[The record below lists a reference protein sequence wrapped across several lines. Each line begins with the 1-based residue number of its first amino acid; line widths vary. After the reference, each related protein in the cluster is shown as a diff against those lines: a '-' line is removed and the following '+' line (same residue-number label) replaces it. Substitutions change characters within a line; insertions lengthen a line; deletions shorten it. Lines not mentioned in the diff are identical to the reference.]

1 MGTSHRIRTEIGIN
15 KTINVELEQ
24 NFNFVEILSFK
35 IQQEDVYTK
44 SCADYGVI
52 IGRVTANGGFGLP
65 NARVSIFVPIED
77 IDRSNPEITS
87 IYPYKTPEDK
97 NDDGYRYNL
106 LPYEPSYPTHAAT
119 GTFPS
124 AEDVLTNKTAI
135 EIYEKYYKYT
145 VKTNESGDYMI
156 MGAPLGTHIVFL
168 DLDLSDIGEFSLTP
182 QDLIRMGRATE
193 AQVAGENFKES
204 TDLNSLPQIVSL
216 TKSVDISPLWGDP
229 TTCQIAITRTD
240 FDLRDDANIE
250 IQPTAVF
257 IGSVF
262 SSPDKFR
269 VRKRCK
275 PKDNLGN
282 LCDLVTAPGQILAI
296 RQTINNDSY
305 GNPVL
310 EQYKLEQSGNII
322 DSSGTWMTE
331 LPMNLEYV
339 VTNEFGES
347 VITSNSS
354 IGIPTKAKYRF
365 KIKWSQPPTLTE
377 QTRRGYFLV
386 PNIKEYGWTT
396 STNDPTGLGNLNSV
410 QQLSSYYFGLD
421 WSGYTNGFVGTKK
434 IDKLNEGINCEDTF
448 YEFKY
453 NRVYT
458 VSGLIDEYK
467 NGAKGRFIGIKE
479 IDDDSCS
486 SSTNKF
492 PVNDGVRNFDFLF
505 FIFSLLLVI
514 IQPLSIAILYYGH
527 ILLFIY
533 QIVIGFICM
542 ICGVRIPIIK
552 VYPFRF
558 ICNILG
564 IKCDERSYT
573 IRLPMITYPDCDACD
588 CPQESS
594 VKQNS
599 FSQQVAATG
608 NLSYFS
614 SSEYYQ
620 VKFDEYTTNLG
631 DNGPFIAEVWASTI
645 GGNSAQSRVGNSA
658 YKLPHSAGTPLPSGA
673 YVTTSSKTLTIG
685 ERINLFNQRQNY
697 FNGLNKI
704 NVTFAKD
711 YNNGVYHTDNTI
723 TVVATSQY
731 EAGTLLTFVNPLTTN
746 DRNYLYTANTG
757 NEVVSGISG
766 TSYNSSAATTINVSY
781 AISQNANDIKTYNLP
796 YGSDGDRYKYP
807 QDREYYQ
814 VITAITMS
822 QAYAIWNI
830 SYPPNSFPGI
840 IDAKMYID
848 GFRTEGLLGG
858 NFWMEFSPLTAEF
871 KTKDFYEDFDN
882 QYMLILQRGVDPY
895 SPHYTNE
902 YDLSMLFGYPLGRAG
917 FTVTANTRV
926 NIPIQKIPTSSP
938 ISVQSFNNQSDMF
951 YQSYFFRPGA
961 QYASYTSSGTG
972 YYGSAD
978 ISVENYGGVVGS
990 KFLRSNRD
998 NGYFNSFPAS
1008 NQYSNNQDLSGLAY
1022 MQVRDYNPGLTVYNF
1037 VDNFAGYM
1045 QFNYITKTIAPSSLN
1060 ISNKV
1065 LNVMRTDRLPSSD
1078 SLDGSAWGTQAAL
1091 LQQNLKFAFYEII
1104 DGGTD
1109 SIQGFTLG
1117 AEIAT
1122 VDMEDLSGYTGSV
1135 DGVGVIDSVGSCE
1148 NMVQLKCYQGFGS
1161 QFSINQDCVQD
1172 DAVERGCYLF
1182 MKRPLIDLFKDI
1194 KNIAEYFYRFRF
1206 FYGLCRGVLSQ
1217 SFVNNWVNG
1226 TLYAFPIQVDTYYDG
1241 QNKPYSK
1248 YCSDLIYYDKSTT
1261 NFYYRSSPYNGSSNK
1276 FVGKR
1281 ATRTNPVNDTNLLFP
1296 TTIINLGVK
1305 SSLYKNVSFDPSA
1318 RAYTMKEL
1326 DSTSYSDTSDLINL
1340 FVISRITDA
1349 SFLGKLLSA
1358 GDNSLNQLF
1367 SRDGTG
1373 KRVDGDLAQLMSI
1386 NSEVGVIKFSP
1397 EFYEVDPNLPVNE
1410 NPTTIL
1416 GNADD
1421 PIIAVWFSST
1431 TENLQLKDFLS
1442 PGRIN
1447 FRPLN
1452 NSTYATYPYG
1462 VKSQIVPFY
1471 QWGLNN
1477 TRTIFGD
1484 EKNNWKTD
1492 SVDIVQ
1498 NLRYQSTDRTN
1509 RATPPATYFQSNTS
1523 PSIPSTD
1530 LYDRGYIFSVD
1541 GNGLFSQV
1549 GAASNKFIVGAP
1561 FHFYFGPV
1569 KGDSAL
1575 DKFKT
1580 KYGIVE

>member
-1 MGTSHRIRTEIGIN
+1 MGTSQRIRTEIGVN

-24 NFNFVEILSFK
+24 NFNFIEILSFK
-35 IQQEDVYTK
+35 IQQEDVYSK

-65 NARVSIFVPIED
+65 NARVSVFVPIED
-77 IDRSNPEITS
+77 IDRSNPDITA

-124 AEDVLTNKTAI
+124 SEDVLTNKTAI

-145 VKTNESGDYMI
+145 VKTNDSGDYMI

-193 AQVAGENFKES
+193 AQVAGGNFKES

-216 TKSVDISPLWGDP
+216 SKSIDVSPLWGDQD
-229 TTCQIAITRTD
+229 TCQIAVTRTD

-257 IGSVF
+257 MGSVF

-282 LCDLVTAPGQILAI
+282 LCDLVTSPGQILAI
-296 RQTINNDSY
+296 RQTNKDDSY

-310 EQYKLEQSGNII
+310 EQYQLEQSGNII
-322 DSSGTWMTE
+322 DDSGTWMTE

-339 VTNEFGES
+339 VTNEFGET

-365 KIKWSQPPTLTE
+365 KVKWKQPPTLTE

-386 PNIKEYGWTT
+386 PNIKEYGWRD
-396 STNDPTGLGNLNSV
+396 STRDPTPTTTIGADQL

-434 IDKLNEGINCEDTF
+434 TDRLNEAINCEDTF

-479 IDDDSCS
+479 VDDDSCA

-505 FIFSLLLVI
+505 FIFSLLLII
-514 IQPLSIAILYYGH
+514 IQPLAIAILYYGH

-533 QIVIGFICM
+533 QIIIGFICI
-542 ICGVRIPIIK
+542 ICGVRIPVIK

-558 ICNILG
+558 ICNLLG

-588 CPQESS
+588 CPQEFT

-599 FSQQVAATG
+599 FSKQVAATG

-614 SSEYYQ
+614 SPEYYQ
-620 VKFDEYTTNLG
+620 TKLEADLTAGGFGDDVPVLTNFLS
-631 DNGPFIAEVWASTI
+631 IAI
-645 GGNSAQSRVGNSA
+645 GGNSSLSAVGSRF
-658 YKLPHSAGTPLPSGA
+658 YKTPYSGEYRLPSDGNA
-673 YVTTSSKTLTIG
+673 YALISKTLTVG

-697 FNGLNKI
+697 FTGLNKI
-704 NVTFAKD
+704 KVTFAKD

-781 AISQNANDIKTYNLP
+781 ATGQYANAIKTYNLP
-796 YGSDGDRYKYP
+796 YGSEETNYKYP

-822 QAYAIWNI
+822 QAYAIWN
-830 SYPPNSFPGI
+830 SSSPQNSFPSI
-840 IDAKMYID
+840 IDSSMVINTFYN
-848 GFRTEGLLGG
+848 FRVGSIGDRWISVG
-858 NFWMEFSPLTAEF
+858 NPNNY
-871 KTKDFYEDFDN
+871 KVKDFYDDFDN

-895 SPHYTNE
+895 SPYYTNE
-902 YDLSMLFGYPLGRAG
+902 YDLSVLFGYNSGQPG
-917 FTVTANTRV
+917 FILTANTRV
-926 NIPIQKIPTSSP
+926 NIPIQKIPTSPS
-938 ISVQSFNNQSDMF
+938 ISVQSFTNQSDMF
-951 YQSYFFRPGA
+951 YQSYFFRPGT
-961 QYASYTSSGTG
+961 QYASYSSSGTG
-972 YYGSAD
+972 YYGKAD
-978 ISVENYGGVVGS
+978 LITSPWGGNSSQYQLRANSV
-990 KFLRSNRD
+990 
-998 NGYFNSFPAS
+998 NGFFNSVLS
-1008 NQYSNNQDLSGLAY
+1008 SQKYNNTEDLSGLGY
-1022 MQVRDYNPGLTVYNF
+1022 MSVGNYPVPLGIF
-1037 VDNFAGYM
+1037 DNFTNSDMGM
-1045 QFNYITKTIAPSSLN
+1045 NYVTITIAPSLMS

-1078 SLDGSAWGTQAAL
+1078 LLDGRGWGTQAAL
-1091 LQQNLKFAFYEII
+1091 LQQNLNFPFYEII
-1104 DGGTD
+1104 DGENI
-1109 SIQGFTLG
+1109 SVSGFTLG

-1122 VDMEDLSGYTGSV
+1122 VDVEDLTGYTG
-1135 DGVGVIDSVGSCE
+1135 GVGVIESVGSCDG
-1148 NMVQLKCYQGFGS
+1148 MVQLKCYEGFGS
-1161 QFSINQDCVQD
+1161 QFTVNQECVQD

-1182 MKRPLIDLFKDI
+1182 MRRPLFDLFKDV

-1217 SFVNNWVNG
+1217 TFVNNWVNG
-1226 TLYAFPIQVDTYYDG
+1226 TLYAFPIQVDTYYDR

-1248 YCSDLIYYDKSTT
+1248 YCADLIYYDKSTT
-1261 NFYYRSSPYNGSSNK
+1261 NFYYRSSPYNGSTNK
-1276 FVGKR
+1276 FVGKNANR
-1281 ATRTNPVNDTNLLFP
+1281 NFPVNETNLLFP
-1296 TTIINLGVK
+1296 TTIINLGMK

-1318 RAYTMKEL
+1318 RAYTMTEL
-1326 DSTSYSDTSDLINL
+1326 DSSSYSDTSDLINL

-1367 SRDGTG
+1367 TRKY
-1373 KRVDGDLAQLMSI
+1373 KRIDGDLAQLMSI

-1397 EFYEVDPNLPVNE
+1397 EFYEVNPTLPANE
-1410 NPTTIL
+1410 NPTNIL
-1416 GNADD
+1416 GTAGD
-1421 PIIAVWFSST
+1421 PVIAVWFSST

-1442 PGRIN
+1442 PGRIT

-1462 VKSQIVPFY
+1462 IKSQVVPFY
-1471 QWGLNN
+1471 QWYLNN
-1477 TRTIFGD
+1477 MTTIFGD
-1484 EKNNWKTD
+1484 ELNNWATKTYE
-1492 SVDIVQ
+1492 IVQ
-1498 NLRYQSTDRTN
+1498 NTRYQSTDRTN
-1509 RATPPATYFQSNTS
+1509 RTSPTYFQSRTS
-1523 PSIPSTD
+1523 PSYTD
-1530 LYDRGYIFSVD
+1530 LYERGYIFSVD
-1541 GNGLFSQV
+1541 NNGLFSQS
-1549 GAASNKFIVGAP
+1549 GAVTNEFIVGAP